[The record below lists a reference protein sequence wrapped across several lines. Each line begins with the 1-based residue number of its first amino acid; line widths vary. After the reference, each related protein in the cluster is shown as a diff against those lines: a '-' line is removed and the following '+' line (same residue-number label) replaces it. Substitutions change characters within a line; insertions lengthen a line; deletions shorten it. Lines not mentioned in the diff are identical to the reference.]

1 MDLKSLT
8 DKKVAGIP
16 VIYLILGVTVIALYG
31 AIKIKP
37 APAPAD
43 TADTG
48 TDGTAGDLPD
58 TSQPVF
64 SATPTITQP
73 SGVATSVSAV
83 SGPDTDDLW
92 KRRAIDYLRQNGYTL
107 DVATAAIN
115 KYLDGQALSVTEA
128 GARDKAVGV
137 FGLPPEGIPDT
148 STTPNPTTTTLPT
161 TPNYNGP
168 ATRQGSPPTTHIVR
182 GKSDDTYDE
191 LARLYYGRSTP
202 AENLLIRSYNPTHT
216 GGPFPV
222 GTRITVPRFVQPKW
236 YNATSATHT
245 AVAIAR
251 KNGTTAQRIRDLN
264 LRKDFPVK
272 PGTRV
277 RVR

>member
-1 MDLKSLT
+1 MDFKSLT

-16 VIYLILGVTVIALYG
+16 ALYLILGVTVIALYG

-43 TADTG
+43 AGADTG
-48 TDGTAGDLPD
+48 ADTAGDLPD

-64 SATPTITQP
+64 TATPTITQP
-73 SGVATSVSAV
+73 SGVVTSVSAA

-107 DVATAAIN
+107 DLATSAIN
-115 KYLDGQALSVTEA
+115 KYLDGQALTVTEA
-128 GARDKAVGV
+128 GARDKAVAL

-148 STTPNPTTTTLPT
+148 STTPRTTSLPT

-168 ATRQGSPPTTHIVR
+168 ASRQGVPPITHIVR
-182 GKSDDTYDE
+182 GKSDDSYDE
-191 LARLYYGRSTP
+191 LSRLYYGRTGAS
-202 AENLLIRSYNPTHT
+202 ENLLIRSYNPSHLS
-216 GGPFPV
+216 GPFPV
-222 GTRITVPRFVQPKW
+222 GTSIKIPRYVEPKW
-236 YNATSATHT
+236 YNATSATRT
-245 AVAIAR
+245 AAAIAQ
-251 KNGTTAQRIRDLN
+251 KNGTTPRRIHDLN
-264 LRKDFPVK
+264 LRKQFPVR

>member
-1 MDLKSLT
+1 MDIKSLT
-8 DKKVAGIP
+8 AKKVAGVP

-37 APAPAD
+37 TATTD
-43 TADTG
+43 TASAEP
-48 TDGTAGDLPD
+48 TDTAGDLPD

-182 GKSDDTYDE
+182 GKSDDTYEE
-191 LARLYYGRSTP
+191 LSRLYYGHSGSDVQ
-202 AENLLIRSYNPTHT
+202 LLIRSYNPTHT